1 MENSDILQ
9 NCGLFLP
16 GKEVL
21 MRVCLCVCMC
31 VYVCGGEGTE
41 MERLNIILLRNIK
54 KFNTEESLNKATPAI
69 QLFVMR
75 CLNRGNLKD

>member
-21 MRVCLCVCMC
+21 MRVRLCVHVC
-31 VYVCGGEGTE
+31 VYACGGEGFRDGE
-41 MERLNIILLRNIK
+41 AEYYSPK
-54 KFNTEESLNKATPAI
+54 KREKI
-69 QLFVMR
+69 
-75 CLNRGNLKD
+75 

>member
-21 MRVCLCVCMC
+21 MRVRLCVHVC
-31 VYVCGGEGTE
+31 VYECGGEGLG
-41 MERLNIILLRNIK
+41 MGRLNIILLRNAK

-69 QLFVMR
+69 QLFVMKY
-75 CLNRGNLKD
+75 LNREILKD